1 MSSSASEMQRTGV
14 PARLPARGELHAAPP
29 ITVSRTAVVRRPAPL
44 TATSLLLVAALLLGF
59 VGYVT
64 LLSPVVH
71 ARAQSLHYAELREQL
86 ASGTAPTGAA
96 AIDVGAPVA
105 LVELM
110 GRREVVLEGTTS
122 QVLRD
127 GPGHRR
133 DTVLP
138 GQSGTAVVFGRRAA
152 FGAPFADVAD
162 LRRGSEIAVTT
173 GQGRFIYRVTGQ
185 RRGGEPAPAPLSAGS
200 GRLTLVTATGLP
212 YLPER
217 VVRVDAEL
225 VGAAAPT
232 PARQV
237 TTLATNEPAMA
248 GDRTR
253 IEVLLAASLALLLA
267 ACGLSWL
274 WVRWGPR
281 QAWVVSVPV
290 LAALAVAVSAEAVL
304 VLPNLL

>member
-1 MSSSASEMQRTGV
+1 MTSSASELQRTAL
-14 PARLPARGELHAAPP
+14 PTRLPARADLHAAPP
-29 ITVSRTAVVRRPAPL
+29 VAASQPPVARRPAPL
-44 TATSLLLVAALLLGF
+44 AATSLLLLAGLLLGF

-71 ARAQSLHYAELREQL
+71 ARAQALHYAELREQL
-86 ASGTAPTGAA
+86 ASGTAPTGA
-96 AIDVGAPVA
+96 DPVPVGAPVA
-105 LVELM
+105 LLELS

-122 QVLRD
+122 EVLRD

-152 FGAPFADVAD
+152 FGAPFAEVAD

-173 GQGRFIYRVTGQ
+173 SQGRFTYRVTGQ
-185 RRGGEPAPAPLSAGS
+185 RRGGEVAPAPLSAGS
-200 GRLTLVTATGLP
+200 GRLTLVTATGAP

-225 VGAAAPT
+225 VGTAAPT

-237 TTLATNEPAMA
+237 TALAAGEPAMA
-248 GDRTR
+248 GDRSR
-253 IEVLLAASLALLLA
+253 IAVLLGASLALLLA

-274 WVRWGPR
+274 WARWGPR
-281 QAWVVSVPV
+281 QAWVVGVPV

>member
-1 MSSSASEMQRTGV
+1 MTASASELHRSAL
-14 PARLPARGELHAAPP
+14 PERLPARAELTAAP
-29 ITVSRTAVVRRPAPL
+29 VVREARPRVARRPAPL
-44 TATSLLLVAALLLGF
+44 LGTSLLLLAALLLGF
-59 VGYVT
+59 VGYVAG
-64 LLSPVVH
+64 LSHVVH
-71 ARAQSLHYAELREQL
+71 ARAQTLHYAELREQL
-86 ASGTAPTGAA
+86 ANGTAPTGA
-96 AIDVGAPVA
+96 DLVPVGAPVA
-105 LVELM
+105 LLELA
-110 GRREVVLEGTTS
+110 GRREVVVEGTTS
-122 QVLRD
+122 EVLRD

-138 GQSGTAVVFGRRAA
+138 GQSGTAVLFGRRAA
-152 FGAPFADVAD
+152 FGGPFAEVAE

-173 GQGRFIYRVTGQ
+173 AQGRFTYRVTGQ

-200 GRLTLVTATGLP
+200 GRLTLVTATGMP

-225 VGAAAPT
+225 VGTAAPT

-237 TTLATNEPAMA
+237 TALAAGEPAMS
-248 GDRTR
+248 GDRSR
-253 IEVLLAASLALLLA
+253 IAVLLGASLALLLA

-281 QAWVVSVPV
+281 QAWVVAVPV

-304 VLPNLL
+304 ILPNLL

>member
-1 MSSSASEMQRTGV
+1 MTSSASEMRRTAV
-14 PARLPARGELHAAPP
+14 PARLPARAELHAAPS
-29 ITVSRTAVVRRPAPL
+29 VALAESSVARRPAPL
-44 TATSLLLVAALLLGF
+44 AATSLLLLAALLLGF
-59 VGYVT
+59 VGYAT

-86 ASGTAPTGAA
+86 ADGTAPTAA
-96 AIDVGAPVA
+96 APIAVGAPVA
-105 LVELM
+105 LLDLP

-122 QVLRD
+122 EVLRD

-152 FGAPFADVAD
+152 FGAPFADVAE
-162 LRRGSEIAVTT
+162 LRRGSEMTVTT
-173 GQGRFIYRVTGQ
+173 AQGRFTYRVTGQ
-185 RRGGEPAPAPLSAGS
+185 RSGGEPAPPPLSTGS

-212 YLPER
+212 YLPDR

-248 GDRTR
+248 GDPTR
-253 IEVLLAASLALLLA
+253 LEVLLAASLALLLA

-281 QAWVVSVPV
+281 QSWVVGVPV